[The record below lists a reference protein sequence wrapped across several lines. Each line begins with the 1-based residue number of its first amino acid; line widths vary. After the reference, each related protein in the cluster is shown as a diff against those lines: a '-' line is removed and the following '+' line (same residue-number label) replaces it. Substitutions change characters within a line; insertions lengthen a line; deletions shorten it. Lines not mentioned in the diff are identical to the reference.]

1 MDTYC
6 CLLTEVY
13 HAPSQDEQLW
23 KTSMKNAFS
32 KVTMAT
38 AIMLT
43 TAFGQKAEIKD
54 TTRSTLNVLEM
65 KSVPAGHYYVNFRFD
80 GEDRHLNIKVNDGK
94 AECVNTS
101 DLRLKGLKG
110 EFQLIGNGVFL
121 VSLHNNNHR
130 ASQFWLFR
138 PDGTAAV
145 KEVPDRGENQLAQP
159 VASSSIEPPKKTS

>member
-1 MDTYC
+1 
-6 CLLTEVY
+6 
-13 HAPSQDEQLW
+13 
-23 KTSMKNAFS
+23 MKNTS
-32 KVTMAT
+32 GKVAMGVTIAT
-38 AIMLT
+38 AIMLS

-54 TTRSTLNVLEM
+54 TTPPALNVIEM

-80 GEDRHLNIKVNDGK
+80 GEDRHLNIKVSDGK

-110 EFQLIGNGVFL
+110 EFQLIGNGVFI

-159 VASSSIEPPKKTS
+159 VASSSIEPPKKTG